1 MVLPLLKKCRGGD
14 KLANLPVEILMEIL
28 LVLTAKDL
36 QNLKSVSE
44 FWNSF
49 ISNPD
54 FIKAQHAQSQSQ
66 SPQHIFFETVA
77 IPTKRNPKFEY
88 GQFGVNMKSKVMDIN
103 IPQNRKVL
111 TVKACCDGLVLFQ
124 DKYAPKQLYISNPV
138 TAQFQPLPLSTF
150 SCSDWALAYDSRIK
164 KYKVFA
170 IHCQVIYTH
179 LTLGVETA
187 SWLWYGETQENPT
200 QEHLLSNVIL
210 IHKELHWLTIDEDSE
225 HREFFFVYSVHVE
238 EYNKF
243 RKIRAPLARKP
254 DLDFKKRKGK
264 HLLSDLNGSLCLT
277 YVSHNHLRMFVLED
291 RDRCLWTNS
300 YTVHLQS
307 LSQHSLLFGTFLSD
321 DICLVAVGGVGSS
334 DLSDVIKVLVHVED
348 RLFLYDLKTQ
358 EKTFVGFMSKER
370 KLSRDYFFHS
380 ESLIS
385 WSAS

>member
-1 MVLPLLKKCRGGD
+1 MALPLLKKCRVRD
-14 KLANLPVEILMEIL
+14 ILANLPVEILMEIL
-28 LVLTAKDL
+28 LYLTARDL
-36 QNLKSVSE
+36 QNLKSLSE

-54 FIKAQHAQSQSQ
+54 FIKSQHAQSQ
-66 SPQHIFFETVA
+66 QHILFETVTA
-77 IPTKRNPKFEY
+77 PTKRNPKFEY
-88 GQFGVNMKSKVMDIN
+88 GQFGVNMKSKVMDSN
-103 IPQNRKVL
+103 
-111 TVKACCDGLVLFQ
+111 FQ

-150 SCSDWALAYDSRIK
+150 SCSDWALAYDTRIQ

-170 IHCQVIYTH
+170 IHCQVIYIH
-179 LTLGVETA
+179 LTLGEETA

-200 QEHLLSNVIL
+200 AEHLLSNVIL

-243 RKIRAPLARKP
+243 RKTRAPLARKP

-291 RDRCLWTNS
+291 RDRCLWSNS

-321 DICLVAVGGVGSS
+321 DICLVAVGGVGRS

-358 EKTFVGFMSKER
+358 EKTFVGFMGKER

-385 WSAS
+385 CSAS

>member
-1 MVLPLLKKCRGGD
+1 MALPLLKKCRVRD
-14 KLANLPVEILMEIL
+14 TLANLPVEILMEIL

-54 FIKAQHAQSQSQ
+54 FIKTQHAQSQ
-66 SPQHIFFETVA
+66 QHILFETVA
-77 IPTKRNPKFEY
+77 LPTKRNPKFQY
-88 GQFGVNMKSKVMDIN
+88 GQFGVNMKSKVMDLN
-103 IPQNRKVL
+103 FPQNRKAL

-124 DKYAPKQLYISNPV
+124 DRYAPKQLYISNPV

-150 SCSDWALAYDSRIK
+150 ICSDWALVYDTRIQ

-170 IHCQVIYTH
+170 IHCRVIYTH
-179 LTLGVETA
+179 LTLGEGSP
-187 SWLWYGETQENPT
+187 SWLWYGESQEKPT
-200 QEHLLSNVIL
+200 ATNLLSNVVL
-210 IHKELHWLTIDEDSE
+210 INKELHWLTIDEDSD
-225 HREFFFVYSVHVE
+225 HRLFFFVYSIHVE

-243 RKIRAPLARKP
+243 RKTRAPLAKP
-254 DLDFKKRKGK
+254 PDPVRLDFMKRKGQ
-264 HLLSDLNGSLCLT
+264 HLLSDVNGSLCFT
-277 YVSHNHLRMFVLED
+277 YVTHNQLRMFVLED
-291 RDRCLWTNS
+291 RDRSLWTNS

-307 LSQHSLLFGTFLSD
+307 LSKHFSLFGTFLSD
-321 DICLVAVGGVGSS
+321 DMCLVAVGGAGRS

-348 RLFLYDLKTQ
+348 TLFFYDLKSQ